1 MLIFLINDFDIVF
14 SYLYDFHIM
23 CRFSI
28 AMRCYIR
35 INN

>member
-1 MLIFLINDFDIVF
+1 MLFSLINDFDIVF

-28 AMRCYIR
+28 TMMCYIR
-35 INN
+35 IYN